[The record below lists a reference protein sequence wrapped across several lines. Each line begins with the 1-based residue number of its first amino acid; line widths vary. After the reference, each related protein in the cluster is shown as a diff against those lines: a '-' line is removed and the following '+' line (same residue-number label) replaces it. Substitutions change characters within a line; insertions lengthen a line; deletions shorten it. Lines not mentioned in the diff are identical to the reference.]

1 VSEEAAIWLGTLA
14 TATEGGMPTRMSIGV
29 IRKPPPTPNIPEMK
43 PTAIPS
49 PNIRRI
55 LTGSSAIGR

>member
-1 VSEEAAIWLGTLA
+1 MWLATLA
-14 TATEGGMPTRMSIGV
+14 PATEGGMPTRMSIGV
-29 IRKPPPTPNIPEMK
+29 IRNPPPTPNIPEMK